1 MWLKCRIAGEE
12 NRATWI
18 LITTATDTRQKAV
31 TLFVF

>member
-1 MWLKCRIAGEE
+1 MWLKHRITGEE
-12 NRATWI
+12 NQPTQI